1 MNYLNDR
8 IQLELRKLNIIALNE
23 VAAVQGD
30 LIVAENVLNQQRR
43 ILERSNNLNEV
54 ISRFS
59 VVSERKILKGWNLE
73 KKREVIF
80 KDELDV
86 SLKKGI
92 DILANAVK
100 TTMGPKGRLVLIQR
114 PGDHPIVTKDG
125 VTVAQSVNLSD
136 EVQNLGVKVIK
147 EAAARTAEEAGD
159 GTTTAT
165 VLAQKI
171 YNEGLKMK
179 AAGFQPDLLKKGIDS
194 ALFAIK
200 QEISG
205 HKKEVKDKEE
215 LLQVAMISANGEK
228 ETADLIVDAIEA
240 SGVDGNIIVEEAK
253 GFKSSLNIVDGFRVE
268 RGFLSPYFVT
278 DKNKMSCEFDKPLI
292 FLANREFSSIR
303 DLMKP
308 LELSLEVSRPVLVIA
323 NDVEGDALQGL
334 VLNKTK
340 GALRVC
346 AIKSPGFGNSRHDL
360 LNDLQ
365 AVVGGTIVDASF
377 DMNKFSMED
386 FGTCKKSITHRG
398 NTLIVAQEGH
408 NRDDKIQER
417 VTAIKDQFENP
428 SLEDV
433 EVELLKYRLQ
443 QLSGGIS
450 ILRIGAAT
458 ESELI
463 ERYDRVDDALHATRA
478 ALQEGILPGGGVA
491 LARASKSLQHA
502 IDAES
507 SADVRAGIEIM
518 QRACVEPFKQIIR
531 NGHNSPDSL
540 LTQILSTDDYTG
552 YDARNDVLGN
562 MFDIGI
568 VDPHKVVRCAI
579 ENAVSAATM
588 LLNVGCCMIETE
600 KQADDHNSY

>member
-1 MNYLNDR
+1 
-8 IQLELRKLNIIALNE
+8 
-23 VAAVQGD
+23 
-30 LIVAENVLNQQRR
+30 
-43 ILERSNNLNEV
+43 
-54 ISRFS
+54 
-59 VVSERKILKGWNLE
+59 LE

-179 AAGFQPDLLKKGIDS
+179 AAGFQPDLLKAGIDL
-194 ALFAIK
+194 ALNSIK
-200 QEISG
+200 KEISS
-205 HKKEVKDKEE
+205 HKKEVNGREE

-228 ETADLIVDAIEA
+228 ETAELIVNAIEA

-253 GFKSSLNIVDGFRVE
+253 GFKSSLSVVDGFRVE
-268 RGFLSPYFVT
+268 RGYLSPYFVT
-278 DKNKMSCEFDKPLI
+278 DKNKMTCEFDKPLI
-292 FLANREFSSIR
+292 FLANREFTSIR

-386 FGTCKKSITHRG
+386 FGTCKKTITHRG
-398 NTLIVAQEGH
+398 NTLLVAQEGH
-408 NRDDKIQER
+408 NRDDYIQQR
-417 VTAIKDQFENP
+417 VYAIKSQFDNP
-428 SLEDV
+428 GLEDV

-443 QLSGGIS
+443 QLAGGIS

-491 LARASKSLQHA
+491 LARASKSLQVD
-502 IDAES
+502 IDSES

-518 QRACVEPFKQIIR
+518 QRSCVEPFKQIIR

-540 LTQILSTDDYTG
+540 LTQILSTDDYVG

-588 LLNVGCCMIETE
+588 LLNVGCCMIEIE
-600 KQADDHNSY
+600 KQSNDDNSY